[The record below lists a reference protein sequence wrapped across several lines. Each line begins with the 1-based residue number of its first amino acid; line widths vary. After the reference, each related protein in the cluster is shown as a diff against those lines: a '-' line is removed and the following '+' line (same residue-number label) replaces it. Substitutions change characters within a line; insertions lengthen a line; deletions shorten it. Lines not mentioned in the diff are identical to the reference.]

1 MNAKVIHLT
10 RYQRDWRARDPQP
23 LEPLRPEPQ
32 ASVVRNAALLLAA
45 LGGAVMLWALS
56 WRS

>member
-1 MNAKVIHLT
+1 MSARVIDIR

-23 LEPLRPEPQ
+23 LEPLRLEPR

-45 LGGAVMLWALS
+45 LGGAVMLWALEW
-56 WRS
+56 WR

>member
-1 MNAKVIHLT
+1 MSARIIDIR
-10 RYQRDWRARDPQP
+10 RYQRDWRVRDPQP
-23 LEPLRPEPQ
+23 LEPLRSEPP